1 MKRKQ
6 KWKQIIS
13 YLMIVV
19 MLTSALPT
27 YTKAASAKVS
37 VECLGNQ
44 GTVTCGSKTKS
55 GKWWKMKVN
64 RKSVFCMDLGNT

>member
-27 YTKAASAKVS
+27 YTKAASAD
-37 VECLGNQ
+37 
-44 GTVTCGSKTKS
+44 
-55 GKWWKMKVN
+55 M
-64 RKSVFCMDLGNT
+64 